1 MVTINQIQS
10 GILQY
15 IEKDLMPHLD
25 GLKKVGLGVYATLAA
40 GNIAAMIMSYKDH
53 PAVKM
58 LDVFGENNEID
69 IDKLY
74 NAAVPYYSNGE
85 KQTVSIPL
93 IGDFTMDKSDIDKL
107 YRYIKG

>member
-1 MVTINQIQS
+1 MVTINQVQS

-15 IEKDLMPHLD
+15 IESDLMPHLD
-25 GLKKVGLGVYATLAA
+25 GLKKIGLGVYAMLAA
-40 GNIAAMIMSYKDH
+40 NNIASAILLYKDH

-74 NAAVPYYSNGE
+74 NAVLPYYSNGE
-85 KQTVSIPL
+85 KQTISIPL
-93 IGDFTMDKSDIDKL
+93 IGDFTMDKTDIEKL
-107 YRYIKG
+107 YRYIKR